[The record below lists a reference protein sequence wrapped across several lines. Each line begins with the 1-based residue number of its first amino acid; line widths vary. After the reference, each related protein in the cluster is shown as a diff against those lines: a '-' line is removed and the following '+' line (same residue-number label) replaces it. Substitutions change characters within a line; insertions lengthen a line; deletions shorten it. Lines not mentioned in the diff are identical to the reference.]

1 MFQLFGSF
9 FFGTSDLVLLMTNLT
24 ALDLNFRI
32 NALDRNFRISKPKL
46 QSCKSIIGIYS
57 KH

>member
-32 NALDRNFRISKPKL
+32 NALDRNFRISKPEL
-46 QSCKSIIGIYS
+46 QSCKSIGIL
-57 KH
+57 